1 MLESFDTAVFVPGRG
16 LYAFA
21 DDLVWRY
28 GDGRLLPDPGF
39 PRPITAEFPGAFARA
54 LDAAVVHPDGGLYLF
69 RADQHIRYDVASRR
83 PELGY
88 PRRYADDWPG
98 VFGRGG
104 IDAAL
109 AWAPDIVYVF
119 SGDRYTSFSPLR
131 SRVRSGFPKTI
142 AGNWP
147 GLDHGP
153 VRAALALPGGLRVLI
168 GPTRAIAYDRD
179 GHPRGQE
186 FELPLRTG
194 PANGAAAGQSTPVL
208 RSRRFRESPARAD
221 LDAVV
226 AGRLRLGRRG
236 DPQYPAP
243 IRSSGP
249 AVREVQAALIELGHQ
264 LPHGADGSYGNETY
278 QAMLAYK
285 RKHNI
290 RTASGYLDGI
300 VGPKTLAHIDAALPL
315 PPCPPTRPPSGAL
328 AEIVPVGGE
337 TEIPGMT
344 CAPPDVPPPAP
355 RVPLFPTAVMP
366 VLTADSKLQA
376 ALANAVAAVETR
388 HRLTRGSFPI
398 PFAIAE
404 VTDSR
409 PFAFAGHRENEI
421 DYIASEAKVQVMF
434 AAYALRDLARR
445 FATARGIT
453 TPADLF
459 TQLASDVTPLVRS
472 TVPRIA
478 SATNITD
485 RHRDPSYTAA
495 LIATANAAGPVSVE
509 FTPTF
514 RSDLDLM
521 IVVSDNSAA
530 GRCVRA
536 VGYAYLNGV
545 LQACGLFDATNDRG
559 LWEAADFHGGD
570 PPFTATRWP
579 SVRVP
584 VANDRNVGQ
593 AGTTR
598 SMVELVSLIAAKLII
613 DSAACDE
620 MLGHLHRAAVP
631 PTQVDRVFA
640 REPGILRRDAITH
653 NKIGIGPLNA
663 GPDAGRSVF
672 SEVSI
677 LDSPVAAGRR
687 YVVAWQN
694 FVDRDGAAAH
704 HRPRAFIDEATIIRD
719 TITEFERPAP
729 ATKATEAEESSVQW
743 STPAHEGEQLG
754 VEPFPPAKEDEH
766 PTLEWAAAED
776 LNEQE
781 DAVPRGGRWTTETYE
796 PGRADLRPCDGE
808 VYVA

>member
-1 MLESFDTAVFVPGRG
+1 MLDSFDTAVFVPGRG

-28 GDGRLLPDPGF
+28 GGGRRQPDPGF
-39 PRPITAEFPGAFARA
+39 PKPITTEFPGAFARA
-54 LDAAVVHPDGGLYLF
+54 LDAAVMHPDGGLYLF
-69 RADQHIRYDVASRR
+69 RGDQHIRYDLARWR
-83 PELGY
+83 PERGY

-98 VFGRGG
+98 VFHGGG
-104 IDAAL
+104 IDAAV
-109 AWAPDIVYVF
+109 AGAPDIVYVF
-119 SGDRYTSFSPLR
+119 SGDRYTSFSPR
-131 SRVRSGFPKTI
+131 GARVRRGFPKPI

-147 GLDHGP
+147 GLDRGP
-153 VRAALALPGGLRVLI
+153 LRAALALPGGRLVLI
-168 GPTRAIAYDRD
+168 GPTRSMVYDRD
-179 GHPRGQE
+179 GCPRGQE

-194 PANGAAAGQSTPVL
+194 PANGGGGAPGAASL
-208 RSRRFRESPARAD
+208 RSRRFRESPARTD
-221 LDAVV
+221 LEAVA

-243 IRSSGP
+243 IRNTGP
-249 AVREVQAALIELGHQ
+249 AVRELQAALIDLGYR

-278 QAMLAYK
+278 QIVLAYK
-285 RKHNI
+285 RKHDI
-290 RTASGYLDGI
+290 RTDAGYLDGI
-300 VGPKTLAHIDAALPL
+300 VGPKTIAHIDAALPL
-315 PPCPPTRPPSGAL
+315 PPCPPTRPPAGTL
-328 AEIVPVGGE
+328 AEGGPVGAE
-337 TEIPGMT
+337 AEIPGLT
-344 CAPPDVPPPAP
+344 CTLPDVPPPAP
-355 RVPLFPTAVMP
+355 RVPLFPTAVAP
-366 VLTADSKLQA
+366 VLTVDSKLQA
-376 ALANAVAAVETR
+376 ALANAIAAVETR
-388 HRLTRGSFPI
+388 HRLRPGSFPI

-404 VTDSR
+404 VTASR
-409 PFAFAGHRENEI
+409 PFAFAGHRENEM

-434 AAYALRDLARR
+434 TAYALRDLARR

-453 TPADLF
+453 APADLF
-459 TQLASDVTPLVRS
+459 TQLARDVTPLLRS
-472 TVPRIA
+472 TVPRIV

-495 LIATANAAGPVSVE
+495 LVATVNPVGPVSVE
-509 FTPTF
+509 FTSAF
-514 RSDLDLM
+514 RSDLERM

-545 LQACGLFDATNDRG
+545 LQACGLFDATNDTG

-584 VANDRNVGQ
+584 VANDRDVGQ

-598 SMVELVSLIAAKLII
+598 SMVELVSLIAARLII
-613 DSAACDE
+613 DAAACEE

-653 NKIGIGPLNA
+653 NKIGVGPLNA

-677 LDSPVAAGRR
+677 LDGPVAPGRR

-704 HRPRAFIDEATIIRD
+704 HRPGAFIDEATIVRD
-719 TITEFERPAP
+719 TITDFERPASP
-729 ATKATEAEESSVQW
+729 AKAPEAKQATEYLA
-743 STPAHEGEQLG
+743 PG
-754 VEPFPPAKEDEH
+754 
-766 PTLEWAAAED
+766 WAAT
-776 LNEQE
+776 NGVHEQE
-781 DAVPRGGRWTTETYE
+781 GPAARGERWVTETYE
-796 PGRADLRPCDGE
+796 PGRADLRPCDGGTR
-808 VYVA
+808 VA

>member
-28 GDGRLLPDPGF
+28 GDGRRQPDPGF
-39 PRPITAEFPGAFARA
+39 PRPITVEFPGAFARA
-54 LDAAVVHPDGGLYLF
+54 LDAAVVYPDGGLYLF
-69 RADQHIRYDVASRR
+69 RDDQHIRYDVARRR
-83 PELGY
+83 PDRGY
-88 PRRYADDWPG
+88 PRHYASDWPG
-98 VFGRGG
+98 VFHGGR
-104 IDAAL
+104 IDAAV
-109 AWAPDIVYVF
+109 AGAPDVVYVF

-131 SRVRSGFPKTI
+131 ARARSGFPKPI

-147 GLDHGP
+147 GLDRGP
-153 VRAALALPGGLRVLI
+153 LRAALALPGGRLVLI
-168 GPTRAIAYDRD
+168 GPRRTIVYDRD
-179 GHPRGQE
+179 GHPRDE
-186 FELPLRTG
+186 ELELPLRSG
-194 PANGAAAGQSTPVL
+194 PANSGADARATVAL
-208 RSRRFRESPARAD
+208 RSRRFRESPARGD
-221 LDAVV
+221 LEAVA

-249 AVREVQAALIELGHQ
+249 VVRELQAALIDLGYQ
-264 LPHGADGSYGNETY
+264 LPRGADGSYGNETY
-278 QAMLAYK
+278 QAVLAYK
-285 RKHNI
+285 RKHDI
-290 RTASGYLDGI
+290 RTDSGYLDGI
-300 VGPKTLAHIDAALPL
+300 VGTKTIGHIDAALPL
-315 PPCPPTRPPSGAL
+315 PPCPPSLRPSGVRSAVPFG
-328 AEIVPVGGE
+328 AEAE
-337 TEIPGMT
+337 LPGLT
-344 CAPPDVPPPAP
+344 CTLPHVPPPAP
-355 RVPLFPTAVMP
+355 RVPLFPTAVAP

-376 ALANAVAAVETR
+376 ALAKAIAAVETR
-388 HRLTRGSFPI
+388 RRLSPGSFPI
-398 PFAIAE
+398 PFAIAA
-404 VTDSR
+404 VTASR
-409 PFAFAGHRENEI
+409 PFGFAGHRETEM

-453 TPADLF
+453 APADLF
-459 TQLASDVTPLVRS
+459 TQLARDVTPLLRS
-472 TVPRIA
+472 TVPRIV

-485 RHRDPSYTAA
+485 RHRDPSYAAA
-495 LIATANAAGPVSVE
+495 LIATVNPAGPVSVE
-509 FTPTF
+509 FTSAF
-514 RSDLDLM
+514 RADLERM

-545 LQACGLFDATNDRG
+545 LQACGLFDATNDTG

-584 VANDRNVGQ
+584 VVNDRDVGQ

-613 DSAACDE
+613 DPAACDE

-640 REPGILRRDAITH
+640 REPGIIRRDAITH

-663 GPDAGRSVF
+663 GPNAGRSVF

-677 LDSPVAAGRR
+677 LDGPLAPGRR

-704 HRPRAFIDEATIIRD
+704 HRPGAFTDEAAIIRD
-719 TITEFERPAP
+719 TITDFERPAP
-729 ATKATEAEESSVQW
+729 PAKTPEAEYV
-743 STPAHEGEQLG
+743 A
-754 VEPFPPAKEDEH
+754 
-766 PTLEWAAAED
+766 LEWAATD
-776 LNEQE
+776 GGHEQE
-781 DAVPRGGRWTTETYE
+781 APAPRGERWVTETYE
-796 PGRADLRPCDGE
+796 PGRADLRPCDAGSR
-808 VYVA
+808 VA

>member
-16 LYAFA
+16 LYTFA

-28 GDGRLLPDPGF
+28 GDGRRRPDPGF
-39 PRPITAEFPGAFARA
+39 PKPITAEFPGAFARA

-69 RADQHIRYDVASRR
+69 RGDQHMRYDVAGRR
-83 PELGY
+83 PEPGY

-98 VFGRGG
+98 VFDRGG
-104 IDAAL
+104 IDAAVTG
-109 AWAPDIVYVF
+109 APDVVYVF
-119 SGDRYTSFSPLR
+119 SGDRYTSFSPR
-131 SRVRSGFPKTI
+131 RARVRSGFPKPI

-147 GLDHGP
+147 GVDRGP
-153 VRAALALPGGLRVLI
+153 LRAALALPGGRLVLI
-168 GPTRAIAYDRD
+168 GPRRAVVYDGD
-179 GHPRGQE
+179 GHPCGQE
-186 FELPLRTG
+186 FELPLRSG
-194 PANGAAAGQSTPVL
+194 GVGGGAGDPGTAAL

-221 LDAVV
+221 LEAVA

-243 IRSSGP
+243 IRNSGP
-249 AVREVQAALIELGHQ
+249 VVRELQAALIDLGYR
-264 LPHGADGSYGNETY
+264 LPRGADGSYCNETY
-278 QAMLAYK
+278 QAVLAYK
-285 RKHNI
+285 RKHDI
-290 RTASGYLDGI
+290 RTDSGYLDGI
-300 VGPKTLAHIDAALPL
+300 VGPKTIAHIDAALPL
-315 PPCPPTRPPSGAL
+315 PPCPATHPSSGAL
-328 AEIVPVGGE
+328 AVAGRVGAE
-337 TEIPGMT
+337 AEIPGLT
-344 CAPPDVPPPAP
+344 CTLPDVPPPAP
-355 RVPLFPTAVMP
+355 RVPLFPTAVAP
-366 VLTADSKLQA
+366 VLTADSKLQT

-388 HRLTRGSFPI
+388 RRLTPGSFPI

-404 VTDSR
+404 VTAAR
-409 PFAFAGHRENEI
+409 PFAFAGHRENEM

-453 TPADLF
+453 VPGDLF
-459 TQLASDVTPLVRS
+459 TQLARDVTPLLRS
-472 TVPRIA
+472 GVPRVA

-485 RHRDPSYTAA
+485 RHRDPSYAAA
-495 LIATANAAGPVSVE
+495 LIATVNATGPVSVA
-509 FTPTF
+509 FTSAF
-514 RSDLDLM
+514 RADLERM
-521 IVVSDNSAA
+521 IVVSDNNAA

-584 VANDRNVGQ
+584 VANDREVGQ

-613 DSAACDE
+613 NSTACEE
-620 MLGHLHRAAVP
+620 MLGHLHRAAVR

-663 GPDAGRSVF
+663 GRDAGRSVF

-677 LDSPVAAGRR
+677 LDGPVAPGRR

-694 FVDRDGAAAH
+694 FVDRDGAASH
-704 HRPRAFIDEATIIRD
+704 HRPRAFVDEATIIRD

-729 ATKATEAEESSVQW
+729 ATKATEAAQATEY
-743 STPAHEGEQLG
+743 PA
-754 VEPFPPAKEDEH
+754 
-766 PTLEWAAAED
+766 LEWAAVD
-776 LNEQE
+776 GSHEQE
-781 DAVPRGGRWTTETYE
+781 GAPPRGERWVTETYE

-808 VYVA
+808 TRVA

>member
-28 GDGRLLPDPGF
+28 SDGRQLPDPGF
-39 PRPITAEFPGAFARA
+39 PKPITAEFPGAFARA

-69 RADQHIRYDVASRR
+69 RGDQHIRYDVATRR

-98 VFGRGG
+98 VFDRGR
-104 IDAAL
+104 IDAAV
-109 AWAPDIVYVF
+109 ASAPDVVYVF
-119 SGDRYTSFSPLR
+119 SGDRYTSFSPFR
-131 SRVRSGFPKTI
+131 ARVRSGFPKPI

-147 GLDHGP
+147 GLDRGP
-153 VRAALALPGGLRVLI
+153 LRAALALPGGRLVLI
-168 GPTRAIAYDRD
+168 GPTRTIVYDRN
-179 GHPRGQE
+179 GRAGGQE
-186 FELPLRTG
+186 LELPVRTR
-194 PANGAAAGQSTPVL
+194 PANGDPRRQNAAAL

-221 LDAVV
+221 LDAVA

-249 AVREVQAALIELGHQ
+249 VVRELQAALIDLGYQ
-264 LPHGADGSYGNETY
+264 IPHGADGGYGNETY
-278 QAMLAYK
+278 QAVLAYK
-285 RKHNI
+285 RKHDI
-290 RTASGYLDGI
+290 RTDSGFLDGI
-300 VGPKTLAHIDAALPL
+300 VGPKTIAHIDAALPL
-315 PPCPPTRPPSGAL
+315 PPCPPTRPPSGAVAAGVPFG
-328 AEIVPVGGE
+328 AEA
-337 TEIPGMT
+337 EIPGVT
-344 CAPPDVPPPAP
+344 CVLPDVPPPAA
-355 RVPLFPTAVMP
+355 RVPLFPTAVAP
-366 VLTADSKLQA
+366 VLAADSKLQA
-376 ALANAVAAVETR
+376 ALANAVAAAETR
-388 HRLTRGSFPI
+388 RRLARGSFPI

-404 VTDSR
+404 VTDTR
-409 PFAFAGHRENEI
+409 PFAFAGHRGNEM

-453 TPADLF
+453 APADLF
-459 TQLASDVTPLVRS
+459 TQLGRDITPLLRS

-495 LIATANAAGPVSVE
+495 LVATVNVTGPVSVE
-509 FTPTF
+509 FSSAF
-514 RSDLDLM
+514 RSDLERM
-521 IVVSDNSAA
+521 IVVSDNSSA

-545 LQACGLFDATNDRG
+545 LRACGLFDATNDTG

-584 VANDRNVGQ
+584 VANDRDVGQ

-613 DSAACDE
+613 DPAACDE

-640 REPGILRRDAITH
+640 REPGILRRGAITH

-677 LDSPVAAGRR
+677 LDSPAASGRR

-694 FVDRDGAAAH
+694 LVDRDGAAADR
-704 HRPRAFIDEATIIRD
+704 RPRAFIDEATIIRD

-729 ATKATEAEESSVQW
+729 ATKATEAEE
-743 STPAHEGEQLG
+743 PARYRA
-754 VEPFPPAKEDEH
+754 PDWP
-766 PTLEWAAAED
+766 AAEG
-776 LNEQE
+776 LYEQE
-781 DAVPRGGRWTTETYE
+781 DAAPRGERWVIETYE
-796 PGRADLRPCDGE
+796 PGRADLRPCDSGIR
-808 VYVA
+808 VA